1 MRNDCGSL
9 MEFEIEGSLE
19 RSKNWNPSIHCWG
32 CTMKELLKNYKI
44 YHGKEKK
51 EGKTTNPTSN
61 KEKEIIQNILG
72 SQSEANFFL
81 SRILANIDCESTLF
95 C

>member
-51 EGKTTNPTSN
+51 RRKNHQSHIEQRERNNSKYLGVTIGSKFFSIEDTS
-61 KEKEIIQNILG
+61 KH
-72 SQSEANFFL
+72 
-81 SRILANIDCESTLF
+81 
-95 C
+95 